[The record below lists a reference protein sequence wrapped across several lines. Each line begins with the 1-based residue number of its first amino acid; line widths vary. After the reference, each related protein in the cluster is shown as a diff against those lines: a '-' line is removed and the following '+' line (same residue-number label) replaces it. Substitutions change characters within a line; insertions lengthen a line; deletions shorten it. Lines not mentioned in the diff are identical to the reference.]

1 MQGEPRSDG
10 FWDRGKPRRD
20 ASEMRATKQ
29 RRGRRNRECI
39 TAARISLPINGPRAT
54 NAGPA
59 IKMHRGSL
67 VKLLTVQ
74 WNEEQQL
81 KDRCSKLRFRST
93 VRLTV
98 KTRLRGSSFWSWWN
112 IDFFLSLFLS
122 LFPSSLV
129 SLRFRSSVVPRWV
142 VVGEGENLL
151 NYKFLTR
158 ARKFC
163 KFACF
168 VIKDR
173 ILNRIE
179 FF

>member
-1 MQGEPRSDG
+1 
-10 FWDRGKPRRD
+10 
-20 ASEMRATKQ
+20 MRPAKQ

-54 NAGPA
+54 SAGPA

-112 IDFFLSLFLS
+112 IDFFPLSFSISFLS
-122 LFPSSLV
+122 CFPAVSFPPRCSPMNSSRRKREFV
-129 SLRFRSSVVPRWV
+129 
-142 VVGEGENLL
+142 
-151 NYKFLTR
+151 NYKFLIR

-163 KFACF
+163 KFAWF
-168 VIKDR
+168 VIKHDR
-173 ILNRIE
+173 ILNRILVE
-179 FF
+179 NSSLKFIKIHVLTDLLS

>member
-1 MQGEPRSDG
+1 
-10 FWDRGKPRRD
+10 
-20 ASEMRATKQ
+20 MRPTEQ

-98 KTRLRGSSFWSWWN
+98 KTRSRGSSS
-112 IDFFLSLFLS
+112 FLE
-122 LFPSSLV
+122 LV
-129 SLRFRSSVVPRWV
+129 
-142 VVGEGENLL
+142 EH
-151 NYKFLTR
+151 
-158 ARKFC
+158 
-163 KFACF
+163 
-168 VIKDR
+168 
-173 ILNRIE
+173 
-179 FF
+179 

>member
-1 MQGEPRSDG
+1 
-10 FWDRGKPRRD
+10 
-20 ASEMRATKQ
+20 MRPTKQ

-98 KTRLRGSSFWSWWN
+98 KTRSRGSSSFLELVEHW
-112 IDFFLSLFLS
+112 FFSLSLSPSLS
-122 LFPSSLV
+122 FSFPLP
-129 SLRFRSSVVPRWV
+129 LFRSSVAPRWAAA
-142 VVGEGENLL
+142 GERGNLV
-151 NYKFLTR
+151 NYKFLIR
-158 ARKFC
+158 ARKFG
-163 KFACF
+163 KFPCY
-168 VIKDR
+168 R
-173 ILNRIE
+173 ILNRILLQNLL
-179 FF
+179 